1 MRAAWYEATGPASEV
16 LQVGTLPDPTPGPG
30 DVLVRLEASGVN
42 PSDVKKRAGWEG
54 LQMSDARIVPH
65 ADGAGTI
72 EAVGPGVPAARV
84 GERVWTW
91 NAQGEDRW
99 QGTAAEYV
107 ALPSVQAP
115 RLPEGV
121 PYAVGA
127 SLGVPACTA
136 HFAVLSDGSVA
147 GDTVLVQGGAG
158 SVGHLAVQWA
168 KWDGATVLTTV
179 SSEEKALAAREA
191 GADHV
196 LDYTAG
202 EVAPRIDRLTGGRGV
217 DRIVEVDF
225 AANLELDAAVI
236 RENGTIA
243 SYSSTSD
250 PEPVLPYYA
259 LAFRGATAR
268 FVQAYLMPRADRDR
282 AVRDVRRELAAG
294 RLQVRVA
301 AVHPLEEVAVAHED
315 VESGR
320 AIGNVVVEVG

>member
-1 MRAAWYEATGPASEV
+1 M
-16 LQVGTLPDPTPGPG
+16 
-30 DVLVRLEASGVN
+30 RLEASGVN

-54 LQMSDARIVPH
+54 LQMAHPRIVPH

-72 EAVGPGVPAARV
+72 EAVGLGVPAARV

-91 NAQGEDRW
+91 NAQGKDRW
-99 QGTAAEYV
+99 QGTAAEHV
-107 ALPSVQAP
+107 ALPSVRAP

-121 PYAVGA
+121 PFTVGA

-136 HFAVLSDGSVA
+136 HFAVLVDGSVA
-147 GDTVLVQGGAG
+147 GATVLVQGGAG
-158 SVGHLAVQWA
+158 AVGHLAIQWA
-168 KWDGATVLTTV
+168 KWDGATVIATV
-179 SSEEKALAAREA
+179 SSEAKARAAREA

-196 LDYTAG
+196 IDYTTG
-202 EVAPRIDRLTGGRGV
+202 EVGSRIRRITGGDGV

-225 AANLELDAAVI
+225 AANVEVDTDVI

-243 SYSSTSD
+243 TYSSTSD

-259 LAFRGATAR
+259 LAFRGVTVR
-268 FVQAYLMPRADRDR
+268 FVQAYLMPAADRYRAIR
-282 AVRDVRRELAAG
+282 AVRRQLARD

-301 AVHPLEEVAVAHED
+301 AVHPLEDIALAHED

-320 AIGNVVVEVG
+320 EIGNVVLEIG